1 MALRPSLC
9 VHMKSSV
16 TNTVSS
22 SLQCFSIMCL
32 WTPQASNSPV
42 VLFQRTRLLFWVFD
56 LLCKK
61 SVMLD
66 DKCGV
71 KIHFLFITDLLGLSV
86 SSREKPV
93 CTCEDHPESPT
104 STNFSGIG
112 FFLHCFKIQWKI
124 SLKYDTIYYITII
137 SHTMHCCCK
146 TLTASTK
153 RCMRLRIE
161 YFRLNKHLP
170 PPIALHDDRPVKLW
184 ISLHVIAMCLGL

>member
-1 MALRPSLC
+1 
-9 VHMKSSV
+9 
-16 TNTVSS
+16 
-22 SLQCFSIMCL
+22 
-32 WTPQASNSPV
+32 
-42 VLFQRTRLLFWVFD
+42 
-56 LLCKK
+56 
-61 SVMLD
+61 MLD

-93 CTCEDHPESPT
+93 CTCEDHPESST

-153 RCMRLRIE
+153 RCICLRIE
-161 YFRLNKHLP
+161 YFKLNKHLP

-184 ISLHVIAMCLGL
+184 ISLHVIAVCLGL

>member
-1 MALRPSLC
+1 
-9 VHMKSSV
+9 
-16 TNTVSS
+16 
-22 SLQCFSIMCL
+22 
-32 WTPQASNSPV
+32 
-42 VLFQRTRLLFWVFD
+42 
-56 LLCKK
+56 
-61 SVMLD
+61 MLD

-112 FFLHCFKIQWKI
+112 FFLHCFKIQWNI

-153 RCMRLRIE
+153 RCMCLRIE

-184 ISLHVIAMCLGL
+184 ISLRVIAVCLVL